1 MAQSTR
7 VCKSCGARLQADDTA
22 CTLCGEPVAP
32 AVPAQK
38 DSHEPGTDVPSTDL
52 PSPDEPVSESPETGL
67 PAAAEVFEDL
77 PAPAVDSTTAANQAD
92 VPASA
97 KKSGLGAIVLMA
109 GLLLVVGLY
118 LISSISRSTPGDL
131 EPEPTAIAELMEAEE
146 TEPLAASVVA
156 EVSRIRDEARSLE
169 GTARLDKLRD
179 LAVLY
184 QNHGR
189 FDLAGDTQ
197 LEIAEESG
205 MEIDLVRAGNLY
217 YDWMETK
224 QPPAKSV
231 YARKAIAA
239 YQRALEINPDNL
251 DVRTDMAVAYL
262 FDPENPMQAIINTNQ
277 VLQADSLHLQANFN
291 RGIMLMQINR
301 MEDALQQFKKVQR
314 LAPDSTS
321 PVHQRAA
328 EAIRLI
334 ESRPAANV
342 Q

>member
-1 MAQSTR
+1 MAKLSR
-7 VCKSCGARLQADDTA
+7 VCTSCGSILREGEEK
-22 CTLCGEPVAP
+22 CSLCGQPVSGDDGSVEDGLP
-32 AVPAQK
+32 
-38 DSHEPGTDVPSTDL
+38 EPGDSADL
-52 PSPDEPVSESPETGL
+52 PR
-67 PAAAEVFEDL
+67 AAEVFDDL
-77 PAPAVDSTTAANQAD
+77 PDASEEPVESSVEDTDSPVTT
-92 VPASA
+92 

-118 LISSISRSTPGDL
+118 LISSISGSKPADL
-131 EPEPTAIAELMEAEE
+131 EPEPTAIAELQQQEVQ
-146 TEPLAASVVA
+146 EPLAATIVE
-156 EVSRIRDEARSLE
+156 EVSRIREEADGLQ
-169 GTARLDKLRD
+169 GTARLDKMRE

-184 QNHGR
+184 QNHTR
-189 FDLAGDTQ
+189 FDLAADTQ
-197 LEIAEESG
+197 VEIAEESG
-205 MEIDLVRAGNLY
+205 MEIDWVRAGNLY
-217 YDWMETK
+217 YDWMESR
-224 QPPAKSV
+224 QPGTAKAV

-239 YQRALEINPDNL
+239 YQKALEINPDNL

-301 MEDALQQFKKVQR
+301 MDDALQQFRKVQR
-314 LAPDSTS
+314 LAPDTTS

-334 ESRPAANV
+334 ESRPAANG